1 MLRPAAL
8 SGLIPEPPPAAAAAA
23 SGGVMGKKVLVDL
36 ETIKVNL
43 ISIKNK

>member
-8 SGLIPEPPPAAAAAA
+8 SGLIPEPPAAAAAA

-36 ETIKVNL
+36 ETIKINL